1 MPREPFSSGDAL
13 KYSELETAGKL
24 PDAGLFIVGQEDS
37 ENLSGVQDLSSQVEG
52 TDETKTL
59 VSMAHRPLSSF
70 SSLLGAGTGV
80 LMPSHRTLARVFQ
93 NVYMAEFS
101 GNLRVFWN
109 CLNKR

>member
-24 PDAGLFIVGQEDS
+24 PDRGLFIVGHGDPK
-37 ENLSGVQDLSSQVEG
+37 NLCGVQDLSCQVEG
-52 TDETKTL
+52 ADETKTF
-59 VSMAHRPLSSF
+59 VSMTHRPLSSS
-70 SSLLGAGTGV
+70 SSLLRAGTRV
-80 LMPSHRTLARVFQ
+80 LMPSHHTLARVFQ

-109 CLNKR
+109 CLNKG